1 MNICMIKL
9 THTPKKKKNTIFM
22 CVSEFYCTF
31 RHPVYQLAPT
41 VTPMCTFWSL
51 GLPFA
56 NGKTETLRFIVFG
69 KLVLGL

>member
-1 MNICMIKL
+1 
-9 THTPKKKKNTIFM
+9 M

-69 KLVLGL
+69 KLVPGL